1 MAQLCMD
8 KVNGEEA
15 LKSRFSYTCSL
26 HHLAFMYLS
35 KKACFVNSFALISS
49 FNSLAGFW
57 FLHKVSCFLARKYL
71 YHLTLDQ
78 DDLKRIDFVSN
89 RAKHSK
95 FTAPRLLCVAAK
107 DGHRNSDRGPL
118 RHYGVRGGGYVR
130 LPGSLI

>member
-1 MAQLCMD
+1 MD

-89 RAKHSK
+89 RAKKANFQLRDSSVLPPK
-95 FTAPRLLCVAAK
+95 MDTETAIEDLY
-107 DGHRNSDRGPL
+107 DTMEYEEEDTYDSMGD
-118 RHYGVRGGGYVR
+118 
-130 LPGSLI
+130 